1 MNKRI
6 GTGTQKQT
14 ITPKEFVKIWNI
26 LLPNAKKG
34 IKEGDVFP
42 KVLFTMESE
51 AGLKDNL
58 DFVMSRVNSDK
69 EFQQEVSEFTGTMVS
84 FEAVMCENNI
94 QIVVNN
100 K

>member
-1 MNKRI
+1 MAATI
-6 GTGTQKQT
+6 QT
-14 ITPKEFVKIWNI
+14 IVITPKEFVKIWNI
-26 LLPNAKKG
+26 LLSNAKKG

-58 DFVMSRVNSDK
+58 EFVISRVNSDK
-69 EFQQEVSEFTGTMVS
+69 EFQQEVSKVTGMMVS
-84 FEAVMCENNI
+84 FEAVMFESSI
-94 QIVVNN
+94 QIVINN